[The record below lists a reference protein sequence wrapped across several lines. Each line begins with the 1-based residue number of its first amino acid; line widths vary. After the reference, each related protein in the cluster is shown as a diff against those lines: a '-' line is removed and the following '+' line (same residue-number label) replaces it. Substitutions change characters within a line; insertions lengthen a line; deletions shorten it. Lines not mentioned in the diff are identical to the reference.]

1 MLLGIF
7 TFVFVG
13 NAVHQHQISL
23 DFLWGIMMFI
33 INEEQRDNTY
43 AAFKKN
49 PESHFAGFGDIMS
62 LDARKPVFRVSDQV
76 RHKPACTRSEKS

>member
-1 MLLGIF
+1 MLVGIF

-13 NAVHQHQISL
+13 NAVHLHQISL

-43 AAFKKN
+43 AAFKKTQR
-49 PESHFAGFGDIMS
+49 AILQDLGI
-62 LDARKPVFRVSDQV
+62 
-76 RHKPACTRSEKS
+76 